1 MNKCFF
7 VVPDTFLKL
16 AERWYT
22 LSDIHWTKLRCNGVK
37 TVLVIGGGITGL
49 SAIYELQKWKRE
61 KQSDVR
67 LILVEAAPELG
78 GKIRTVK
85 EDGFIMEAG
94 ADSIVS
100 RKANHMSFIQELGL
114 ENEVVYNATGRSFLF
129 IEGELKPIPADAVFG
144 IPTSIESL
152 AKSTLVSAEG
162 KVAALQDFY
171 TKNETFTEN
180 DSIGT
185 FLEHFFGKE
194 LVEKQIAPVLSG
206 VYSGE
211 LSNLTIASTL
221 PYLLDYKDEYGSIIK
236 GFSINK
242 EKFQSGGEK
251 KFLSFKDGLG
261 SLIDAFERELEDVE
275 VIKNAKIN
283 KIEKVNNC
291 YQVSLV
297 NHEVIEV
304 DHAIL
309 SIPHTEAVTLFHG
322 PELEKEFAQ
331 LKNSSMISVY
341 VGFDV
346 PDHVLPLDGTGFIKA
361 NSDEITCNACTWTSR
376 KWKHTSK
383 TGNLLVRLFYKSS
396 HPSFASL
403 KEMQEHE
410 LLQVALADLKKSLGI
425 KAEPVASV
433 VTNWSDCMPNYL
445 ITHPQTVKALESK
458 MDELYP
464 GILLAGCSYY
474 GVGIPDCIENG
485 ENVARKMVSY
495 L

>member
-1 MNKCFF
+1 MK
-7 VVPDTFLKL
+7 
-16 AERWYT
+16 
-22 LSDIHWTKLRCNGVK
+22 SRCNEVK

-49 SAIYELQKWKRE
+49 SAMYELQKWKRE
-61 KQSDVR
+61 NQSEVR
-67 LILVEAAPELG
+67 LILVEASSQLG

-129 IEGELKPIPADAVFG
+129 TEGELKPIPADAVFG

-171 TKNETFTEN
+171 TKNETFTKN
-180 DSIGT
+180 DSIGA
-185 FLEHFFGKE
+185 FLEHFFGEE

-221 PYLLDYKDEYGSIIK
+221 PYLLDYKEEYGSIIK

-242 EKFQSGGEK
+242 EKFQSSGEK
-251 KFLSFKDGLG
+251 KFLSFKNGLG
-261 SLIDAFERELEDVE
+261 SLIDRFEQELKDVE
-275 VIKNAKIN
+275 IIKNAKTN
-283 KIEKVNNC
+283 KIEKVNNR
-291 YQVSLV
+291 YHVSLMD
-297 NHEVIEV
+297 HEVMEV
-304 DHAIL
+304 DHVVL
-309 SIPHTEAVTLFHG
+309 SIPHTEAVKLVADQ
-322 PELEKEFAQ
+322 ELEKEFTR

-341 VGFDV
+341 IGFDV
-346 PDHVLPLDGTGFIKA
+346 PDYVLPLDGTGFIKA

-396 HPSFASL
+396 DPSFSTL
-403 KEMQEHE
+403 KEMSKQE
-410 LLQVALADLKKSLGI
+410 LLQVALADLTKSLGI
-425 KAEPVASV
+425 KAEPVASI

-445 ITHPQTVKALESK
+445 ITHPQTVKTLESK
-458 MDELYP
+458 MDEQYP

-485 ENVARKMVSY
+485 ENVARKVVA
-495 L
+495 LL